1 MNIRKISIVFLA
13 VLLCAAIGLNWTHSG
28 KDERQSAK
36 LLGEAAYVSQDVQV
50 EDSEY
55 ESKRLERD
63 MAREKAI
70 AMADE
75 ILADT
80 SASQEQYDAAHAE
93 KMKLAKRSETES
105 ICEIQLKTKGFCEPL
120 VFISDEEVS
129 VTVKHEKL
137 ETEKLLQIQEIV
149 SSNTG
154 ILPGKIKIALCS

>member
-1 MNIRKISIVFLA
+1 MNIRKVSMLFLA
-13 VLLCAAIGLNWTHSG
+13 VLLCVAIGLNWTHNDKTEG
-28 KDERQSAK
+28 QTAK

-50 EDSEY
+50 EDSDY

-75 ILADT
+75 ILEDT
-80 SASQEQYDAAHAE
+80 TASQEQYDAAHAE

-105 ICEIQLKTKGFCEPL
+105 MCEIQLKTKGFCEPL

-129 VTVKHEKL
+129 VTVKHESL
-137 ETEKLLQIQEIV
+137 DTEKLLQIQELV

-154 ILPGKIKIALCS
+154 FLPGKIKIALCS